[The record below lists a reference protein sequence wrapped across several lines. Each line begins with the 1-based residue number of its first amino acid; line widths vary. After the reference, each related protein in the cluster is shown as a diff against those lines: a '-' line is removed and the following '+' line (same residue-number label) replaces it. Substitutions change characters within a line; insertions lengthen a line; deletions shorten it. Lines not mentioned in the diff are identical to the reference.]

1 VTSSTAASRAGSV
14 DRSRPSRT
22 QEAAVANARAWS
34 QASQASSAAG
44 SRVASRA
51 GSARGSAP
59 SSRASSAERS
69 RPPSR
74 DSRPA
79 LPSLERAA
87 REALLQTSRQQRQR
101 GPAPNAAAGRGAA
114 ASNGHRPTSAKRG
127 LAAGASLPQRGP
139 QQGRQPGSGTRGT
152 AKATTCAPAYH
163 PTEARESDVEGTQH
177 VTGAALAT
185 RPSGNENAGNE
196 NSGNENFG
204 HASSALRKEGVD
216 PLAAEP
222 SYDASQDIADID
234 RRLSALQD
242 FLKAAKAPR

>member
-1 VTSSTAASRAGSV
+1 MTSSTAASRAASV
-14 DRSRPSRT
+14 EKYRGSRT
-22 QEAAVANARAWS
+22 AEAAAANARAW
-34 QASQASSAAG
+34 SQASSAAG
-44 SRVASRA
+44 SRVSSRA

-101 GPAPNAAAGRGAA
+101 GLAASAGAGGGAA
-114 ASNGHRPTSAKRG
+114 ASKGHRPTGAKRG
-127 LAAGASLPQRGP
+127 LAAGASLPQ
-139 QQGRQPGSGTRGT
+139 QGRQPGAGARGPANPT
-152 AKATTCAPAYH
+152 ARAAPSH
-163 PTEARESDVEGTQH
+163 PADAAEPEVQGTQH
-177 VTGAALAT
+177 VAGAALAP
-185 RPSGNENAGNE
+185 RPSGNEN
-196 NSGNENFG
+196 SGNQNFG
-204 HASSALRKEGVD
+204 HASSALRKEAAE